1 MDVEKAHALQTEI
14 AGNLYTVLRA
24 LGGERIVYLWARVSG
39 ESLAVG
45 RLIAADGGETRPAM
59 PRDLPSAFLELKR
72 TMVHEQGG
80 TWFSAEFTVSADGD
94 FEVDYNYD
102 RRVWFDGADPFAP
115 GSQPDDADWAAEL
128 ELFPRVPEAVPA
140 WLGGTAEQAP
150 TRPPEPG
157 RPTEEVDT
165 EPVAPPADPGEHRSP
180 VDEAEA
186 LLRAASEPPAAPG
199 PDESAIAAALAVRP
213 PLPERLRG
221 LAETSTWPPVLAKV
235 VAETE
240 RALPTSTDPRRL
252 EREVLDAVL
261 AAALDLDAPTKRM
274 WTELIDVTDLP
285 KPPRFGGGSGRMRQE
300 LTGAIEELVRAE
312 VRGRLEA

>member
-14 AGNLYTVLRA
+14 AGDLYTVLRA

-39 ESLAVG
+39 ESLALG
-45 RLIAADGGETRPAM
+45 RLMAADGSESRPAM

-128 ELFPRVPEAVPA
+128 ELFPRVPEAVPE
-140 WLGGTAEQAP
+140 WLGGEAASAV
-150 TRPPEPG
+150 PES
-157 RPTEEVDT
+157 TQVDT
-165 EPVAPPADPGEHRSP
+165 EPVVPPAPEHRSP

>member
-14 AGNLYTVLRA
+14 AGDLYTVLRA
-24 LGGERIVYLWARVSG
+24 LGGQRVVYFWGRVSG
-39 ESLAVG
+39 ESLAIG
-45 RLIAADGGETRPAM
+45 RLIGQDGAETRPAM

-80 TWFSAEFTVSADGD
+80 TWFSAEFSVTADGD

-102 RRVWFDGADPFAP
+102 RRIWLDGADPFMP
-115 GSQPDDADWAAEL
+115 GAQPDDADWAAEL

-140 WLGGTAEQAP
+140 WLGGDPGLAQPQPLQPEVAAVA
-150 TRPPEPG
+150 PEPT
-157 RPTEEVDT
+157 PFD
-165 EPVAPPADPGEHRSP
+165 DPGHRSP
-180 VDEAEA
+180 VDEAEE
-186 LLRAASEPPAAPG
+186 LLRAASAPPAAPG
-199 PDESAIAAALAVRP
+199 PDEAVVAAALAVRP
-213 PLPERLRG
+213 PLPEQLQG
-221 LAETSTWPPVLAKV
+221 LAQTATWPPVLAKV

-240 RALPTSTDPRRL
+240 RALPRSTDPRRL

-274 WTELIDVTDLP
+274 WTELIEVADLP
-285 KPPRFGGGSGRMRQE
+285 KPPRFGGGSGRMRTE
-300 LTGAIEELVRAE
+300 LTGAIEQLVRAE

>member
-45 RLIAADGGETRPAM
+45 RLIAADGGESRPAM

-128 ELFPRVPEAVPA
+128 ELFPRVPEAVPV
-140 WLGGTAEQAP
+140 WLGGEVAP
-150 TRPPEPG
+150 VVPDATQ
-157 RPTEEVDT
+157 VDT
-165 EPVAPPADPGEHRSP
+165 EPVVPPAATHRSP

-186 LLRAASEPPAAPG
+186 LLRAASEPLAAPG

-274 WTELIDVTDLP
+274 WTELIEVADLP

-312 VRGRLEA
+312 VRGRLDA